1 MKIFNFTLF
10 NFNSIKNTFKR
21 FPLTLISTTLATIF
35 LILSTFDEYD
45 EAFNNKM
52 ISYGLV
58 FVFGIFLFAFV
69 KLFNEGLRNYYDLK
83 NLKNNN
89 LIKILSY
96 LITMPI
102 LYGIYELIYDESSV
116 FAYYEKNFI
125 YFTLIAAL
133 IVGSAFVG
141 KLNYHKD
148 YVAYVAK
155 ILKAFIIA
163 NIYSFIVFIGVSG
176 IIFALESLFKF
187 NFADLVYLRVAIF
200 SFILFN
206 VVTFFADFPKV
217 SDSFLDYK
225 YPKAFKILL
234 VYIIT
239 PIVIIYTGI
248 LLAYFIKILLLWQIP
263 NNLIVNLVIWFASF
277 AVIYLFFISRIDS
290 IDFINKFKI
299 IFPFTLFPLLA
310 MMFFAIYLRI
320 REYGI
325 TENRYLVVA
334 GGVWILLSLIYYI
347 FYRDNSNITV
357 PIFLSV
363 IILISGIGPAS
374 ATSLSVRSQNSRFEK
389 LLKENKM
396 LAGEEIKPNL
406 NIDSDAKNQIID
418 IVSYMVRT
426 DRVEELS
433 YMPKDFKLSEDSFK
447 KLFGFS
453 NIIEDKDYLG
463 YSYSDNPRSE
473 NDLGFNIDIDG
484 YKNLIFVY
492 SLDDYMTSGSY
503 KFERNKKNIK
513 IYKKS
518 HDGYKLQMT
527 IDLAK
532 LRDKLKLLKNTKDS
546 ISMEDLAIEEND
558 YKVVFTNIYFGDN
571 DNIENGYIE
580 FYFMTK

>member
-363 IILISGIGPAS
+363 IILISGIGTAS

-546 ISMEDLAIEEND
+546 ISMEDLAIEEKD

>member
-546 ISMEDLAIEEND
+546 ISMEDLAIEEKD
-558 YKVVFTNIYFGDN
+558 YKLVFTNIYFGDN

>member
-325 TENRYLVVA
+325 TENRYLVVS

-546 ISMEDLAIEEND
+546 ISMEDLAIEEKD

>member
-155 ILKAFIIA
+155 ILKAFIIS

-176 IIFALESLFKF
+176 IIFALNSLFKI

-206 VVTFFADFPKV
+206 VVTFLADFPKV
-217 SDSFLDYK
+217 SDSFIDYK

-374 ATSLSVRSQNSRFEK
+374 ATSLSIRSQNSRFEK

-453 NIIEDKDYLG
+453 NIIEDKNYLG

-518 HDGYKLQMT
+518 DDDYKLQMT

-546 ISMEDLAIEEND
+546 ISMEDLAIEEKE

>member
-418 IVSYMVRT
+418 MVSYMVRT

-518 HDGYKLQMT
+518 HDDYKLQMT

-546 ISMEDLAIEEND
+546 ISMEDLAIEEKD

>member
-58 FVFGIFLFAFV
+58 FVFEIFLFAFV

-155 ILKAFIIA
+155 ILKAFIIS

-176 IIFALESLFKF
+176 IIFALNSLFKI

-206 VVTFFADFPKV
+206 VVTFLADFPKV
-217 SDSFLDYK
+217 SDSFIDYK

-453 NIIEDKDYLG
+453 NIIEDKNYLG

-518 HDGYKLQMT
+518 DDDYKLQMT

-546 ISMEDLAIEEND
+546 ISMEDLAIEEKE

>member
-1 MKIFNFTLF
+1 MKIFNFTLL

-21 FPLTLISTTLATIF
+21 FPLTLISATLATIF

-102 LYGIYELIYDESSV
+102 LYGIYELIYNESSV
-116 FAYYEKNFI
+116 FAYYGKNFI

-133 IVGSAFVG
+133 VVGSAFVG

-155 ILKAFIIA
+155 ILKAFIIS

-217 SDSFLDYK
+217 RDSFIDYK

-277 AVIYLFFISRIDS
+277 AIIYLFFISRIDS

-320 REYGI
+320 REYGV
-325 TENRYLVVA
+325 TENRYLVIA

-426 DRVEELS
+426 DRVGELS

-453 NIIEDKDYLG
+453 NIIEDKNYLG

-492 SLDDYMTSGSY
+492 SLDDYMTSGPY

-518 HDGYKLQMT
+518 DDDYKLQMT

-546 ISMEDLAIEEND
+546 ISMEDLAIEEKD

-571 DNIENGYIE
+571 DNVENGYIE

>member
-1 MKIFNFTLF
+1 
-10 NFNSIKNTFKR
+10 
-21 FPLTLISTTLATIF
+21 
-35 LILSTFDEYD
+35 
-45 EAFNNKM
+45 M

-546 ISMEDLAIEEND
+546 ISMEDLAIEEKD

>member
-155 ILKAFIIA
+155 ILKAFIIS

-176 IIFALESLFKF
+176 IIFALNSLFKI

-206 VVTFFADFPKV
+206 VVTFLADFPKV
-217 SDSFLDYK
+217 SDSFIDYK

-426 DRVEELS
+426 DRVGELS

-453 NIIEDKDYLG
+453 NIIEDKNYLG
-463 YSYSDNPRSE
+463 YSYSDNILNR

-492 SLDDYMTSGSY
+492 SLDDYMISGPY

-518 HDGYKLQMT
+518 DEDYKLQMT
-527 IDLAK
+527 IDLVK
-532 LRDKLKLLKNTKDS
+532 LRDKLKLLKNTKES
-546 ISMEDLAIEEND
+546 ISMEDLAIEEKD